1 MFDDVI
7 WWFRIC
13 VNPLSA
19 NRTKWSN
26 TLKQV
31 VGKLPTNCLSVFDH
45 FVKLSL
51 KELSRLTLLIIW
63 AEENENKNTTC
74 SKIPEVLLKLPLS
87 TVSMSS
93 LIFEQILR
101 ELLFFFK
108 VLLNFMLLGLYQ
120 LTLTCSKSMTSFW
133 YFAPFSSVSTYYEF
147 MGEGSE
153 VEVMIKNTAWLA
165 ASYLKQNPA
174 LWPTKLYIVP
184 TADVFII
191 QLPPPKLNRYVLVQI
206 LVITLALQNCGK

>member
-13 VNPLSA
+13 VNPLYA

-74 SKIPEVLLKLPLS
+74 SKIPEVLSKLPLS

-108 VLLNFMLLGLYQ
+108 VLLNFMLLGLHQ

-133 YFAPFSSVSTYYEF
+133 YFAPFSSVSIVDF
-147 MGEGSE
+147 
-153 VEVMIKNTAWLA
+153 
-165 ASYLKQNPA
+165 KQVSVSWVLIMSSWGKRVRWK
-174 LWPTKLYIVP
+174 LWSK
-184 TADVFII
+184 
-191 QLPPPKLNRYVLVQI
+191 
-206 LVITLALQNCGK
+206 TLHG